1 MSVSTTLDLV
11 KLVRKSGL
19 VPNSCLDEFL
29 ERPVVVAAMDQE
41 AKKLAGLM
49 VQEGVLTVFQAKQL
63 LQGKWRGFPF
73 GSYQVLEQLSRPGQS
88 PVYLCIHGMM
98 GRRVALKV
106 LPIAEA
112 QNPAAVARFHRE
124 ARAAA
129 ALDHRNIV
137 HAYDSGTQGN
147 LHFLVTEYVDGS
159 SLQDIIT
166 DHGPLDI
173 LRAAHYIRQAARG
186 IQHLYQVGLVHRD
199 IKPGNLLLDRLGVVR
214 VLDLGL
220 ARFFHDNQDMLTVTH
235 DNNRIL
241 GTADYLSP
249 EQARDSHDVD
259 IRTDIYSLGA
269 TFYFLLTGR
278 PPFPGKTVVQKLLYN
293 QTHEPT
299 AIRELRP
306 EVPEEMAAVLARMM
320 AKDPAQRYAT
330 PAQVVA
336 ALAPWTR
343 TPIPPP
349 PAEEMPRLCAAALAA
364 GSRDSDSRKVRIAAA
379 AGSGAPQRGGPASAV
394 ATLGREDRPI
404 SDAGT
409 ADTDPALR
417 RSDTD
422 AVRRRD
428 DTKAPLPTTIASV
441 PPTPGR
447 APAPRVLRSRLVLWA
462 LTGGLLGAAALAW
475 FFMR

>member
-11 KLVRKSGL
+11 TLVRKSGL

-63 LQGKWRGFPF
+63 LQGKWRGFQF

-159 SLQDIIT
+159 SLQDIVT

-220 ARFFHDNQDMLTVTH
+220 ARFFHDHQDMLTVTH
-235 DNNRIL
+235 DHNRIL

-320 AKDPAQRYAT
+320 AKDPALRYAT
-330 PAQVVA
+330 PAAVVA

-364 GSRDSDSRKVRIAAA
+364 GSRDGDSRKVRIAAA
-379 AGSGAPQRGGPASAV
+379 AGSVAPQRRGPASAV
-394 ATLGREDRPI
+394 ATLRREDLPI

-441 PPTPGR
+441 PPTSGR
-447 APAPRVLRSRLVLWA
+447 APAPRALRSRLVPLA